1 MAAIHLILAAA
12 LALLQALVGLG
23 NRIPDSSA
31 LQGAVRVT
39 RSTCPTSCPDIRNRG
54 TYNYETPFYFTPNHS
69 AVKITLEYTTS
80 IGVIYENSK
89 VNIGQTE
96 HLTNTK
102 PGATLKYTVSDPIL
116 YCNGRNINPDCLTI
130 TTITTTLTTS
140 TSTTP
145 ISEAVTAI
153 DTTTTQE
160 IIIEDFQGL
169 EVFLLILSIASV
181 LLWMVLVLK
190 SCLNY
195 YRTVTGL
202 DRSIASDKE
211 RASDVSTSLLY
222 SLRDAL
228 VLDFGLRLCLC
239 VLLLCVCVCTYG
251 LYLTMTQDTQ
261 NFSVPFY
268 ILGAACLLV
277 HGFFCTKKVNS
288 IIKTVIVVQQKPRPT
303 SRRRRRRYS
312 SSGEDGSVS
321 ENIEE
326 VLGCPNNTVVAV
338 LKVCLLLL
346 LLCLCVLTFGFCI
359 AFNRVKEAAQATAQG
374 TSEPAP
380 PGDVGGGNRP

>member
-12 LALLQALVGLG
+12 LVLLQALIGLG
-23 NRIPDSSA
+23 NRIPDSSV
-31 LQGAVRVT
+31 LQGTVRVA

-69 AVKITLEYTTS
+69 AVKITFEYTTT
-80 IGVIYENSK
+80 IDVKNECLM
-89 VNIGQTE
+89 VNISQTE
-96 HLTNTK
+96 RLINKK
-102 PGATLKYTVSDPIL
+102 PNKKLKYTVSDPIL
-116 YCNGRNINPDCLTI
+116 YCNGTNINPDCL
-130 TTITTTLTTS
+130 TITTTLTTS

-261 NFSVPFY
+261 NFVPFY